1 MTEDRRRVQR
11 TFVLVVARTMSR
23 LVLGRISFVRE
34 ASGDVQ
40 FIQTLKSG
48 LAPISHSYR
57 NPSPALLFLGSSLPK
72 RITPRAIGS
81 LLGAATIAAIC
92 VYPDYQENTDN
103 ADLLTYPSPGG
114 SMRTQNSSLRT
125 SRSRISLLTR
135 PGPLLRASRAA
146 VEERLGPRHRWPSS
160 TSFGVRRPQIL
171 WHLFAV
177 LLDPLR
183 RPVLRE
189 AAPWTATRAW
199 TTART
204 RVRNAAAL
212 GKRGVVLIIA

>member
-114 SMRTQNSSLRT
+114 SMRTQNRPCVPPVHASLCSRVRDRFYALPVPQSKSAWALAIGGPPPPPSGSDCPRSYGTFSQFSSIHSADPFCGRPL
-125 SRSRISLLTR
+125 
-135 PGPLLRASRAA
+135 PGPLP
-146 VEERLGPRHRWPSS
+146 GPRPPRGPGCG
-160 TSFGVRRPQIL
+160 TRR
-171 WHLFAV
+171 
-177 LLDPLR
+177 R
-183 RPVLRE
+183 
-189 AAPWTATRAW
+189 
-199 TTART
+199 
-204 RVRNAAAL
+204 
-212 GKRGVVLIIA
+212 